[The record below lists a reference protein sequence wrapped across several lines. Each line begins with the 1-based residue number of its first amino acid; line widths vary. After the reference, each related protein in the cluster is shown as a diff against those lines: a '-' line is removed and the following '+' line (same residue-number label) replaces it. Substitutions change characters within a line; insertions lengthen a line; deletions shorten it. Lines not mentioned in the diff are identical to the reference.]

1 MSKTNEILINLN
13 SLDNS
18 IEGDIFTDSSSR
30 IQYATDASIYREI
43 PMAVIRPKTT
53 GDIQQI
59 INFAKCNKTTII
71 PRAGG
76 TSLAGQVVGNGIVVD
91 ISKYFTGI
99 LEVNED
105 EKWVRVQPGV
115 ILDELNL
122 YLRKY
127 NLFFAPETSTSNRCA
142 IGGMIGNNACGLHS
156 LIYGSTR
163 DHLLSVKAIL
173 SDGSEAEFGPLNQ
186 KEFHLKAQG
195 NSLENKIY
203 KHIYDILSDKNN
215 QAAIRKEF
223 PDPKIKRRNSG
234 YAIDLLLDSEPF
246 ASNGSLFNFCKLIA
260 GSEGTLAFITEAKLN
275 LISLPSLEKAL
286 LCVHFN
292 KLEEAL
298 NANSIALRYNPAA
311 IELMDRTILECTSA
325 NIEQK
330 KNRFFLKGDP
340 GAILIIELTGDSYDV
355 IEKTKQK
362 LESEFRASGYGY
374 HFPLITG
381 PDIHKVW
388 ELRKA
393 GLGVLS
399 NLPGDA
405 KPISVMEDTAVNPE
419 NLPGYVNDFK
429 EILAKHNLDCV
440 FHAHISTGELHIRP
454 VLNLKDSKD
463 VALMRSLTE
472 EAAHLVKKYNGSFS
486 GEHGDGRVRG
496 EFIPLI
502 IGEKNYQLLRQVK
515 KTWDPDNIF
524 NAGKIIDTP
533 VMNTHLRY
541 EAGMKSRDIDTYFD
555 FSDTQGILRMIEN
568 CNGSA
573 DCRKSAMAGGVMC
586 PSYMATKDENT
597 TTRARANILREFLTY
612 SSKQNPFNHREIY
625 EILDLCLSCKG
636 CKSECPSNVDMAKL
650 KSEFLQHW
658 YNSKGI
664 PLRTRLIANISGINK
679 IGALLPGVYNLLVS
693 ARPFSALLKGLM
705 GFAAKRKIPKLYKT
719 TLRSWLNANLAD
731 INRSLEHAVSE
742 VILFV
747 DEFTNYNDVETGII
761 TVKLLNRLGYKV
773 GIIKHNES
781 GRTFITK
788 GFLKKAKTVANSN
801 VRIFKDIISESK
813 PLIGIEPSSILS
825 FRDEY
830 PDLVNGEL
838 KDASKILAK
847 SVFTLDEFIFR
858 EYRTGN
864 IKKELFTL
872 SPAKI
877 KLHGHCQQKSIASTE
892 AAVAMLSIPENYQVE
907 EIKSGCCGMA
917 GSFGY
922 EKEHYDLSMK
932 IGELVLFP
940 EIRKSPENTVI
951 SAPGIS
957 CRQQIAD
964 GTGVKALHPAEVL
977 YRALKEK

>member
-18 IEGDIFTDSSSR
+18 IEGDVFTDSSSR

-53 GDIQQI
+53 GDIRQI
-59 INFAKCNKTTII
+59 INFAKSNKTTII

-163 DHLLSVKAIL
+163 DHLLNVKAIL
-173 SDGSEAEFGPLNQ
+173 SNGSEAEFGPLNQ

-203 KHIYDILSDKNN
+203 KHIYDILSDKSN

-246 ASNGSLFNFCKLIA
+246 SSNGSLFNFCKLIA
-260 GSEGTLAFITEAKLN
+260 GSEGTLVFITEAKLN

-362 LESEFRASGYGY
+362 LESEFTALGYGY

-429 EILAKHNLDCV
+429 EILARHNLDCV

-454 VLNLKDSKD
+454 VLNLKDRKD

-541 EAGMKSRDIDTYFD
+541 DAGRKSRDIDTYFD

-573 DCRKSAMAGGVMC
+573 DCRKSAEAGGVMC

-597 TTRARANILREFLTY
+597 TTRARANILREFLTH
-612 SSKQNPFNHREIY
+612 SSKKNPFNHREIY

-705 GFAAKRKIPKLYKT
+705 GFAAKRNIPRLHKT
-719 TLRSWLNANLAD
+719 TLRSWLNVKLAD

-742 VILFV
+742 VVLFV

-773 GIIKHNES
+773 AIIKHKES

-801 VRIFKDIISESK
+801 VRIFKDIISELK

-830 PDLVNGEL
+830 PDLVNEEL
-838 KDASKILAK
+838 KDSSKLLAK

-858 EYRTGN
+858 EYKAGN

-872 SPAKI
+872 STAKI

-892 AAVAMLSIPENYQVE
+892 AAMAMLSIPENYRVE

>member
-1 MSKTNEILINLN
+1 MNLN
-13 SLDNS
+13 NKMINNLKSLDNK
-18 IEGDIFTDSSSR
+18 IEGEVFADNSTK

-43 PMAVIRPKTT
+43 PLAVIRPKTV
-53 GDIQQI
+53 GDIRQI
-59 INFAKCNKTTII
+59 INFVNNNKTTII
-71 PRAGG
+71 PRAAG

-91 ISKYFTGI
+91 ISKYFTRI

-105 EKWVRVQPGV
+105 EKWVKVQPGV
-115 ILDELNL
+115 VLDELNI
-122 YLRKY
+122 YLKRY
-127 NLFFAPETSTSNRCA
+127 SLFFAPETSTSNRCT

-163 DHLLSVKAIL
+163 DHLLGLKAIL
-173 SDGSEAEFGPLNQ
+173 SDGSEVEFVPL
-186 KEFHLKAQG
+186 KEEYFFLKTKG

-203 KHIYDILSDKNN
+203 KHIFDILSDKNN
-215 QAAIRKEF
+215 QAEIKKEF
-223 PDPKIKRRNSG
+223 PDPKIRRRNSG
-234 YAIDLLLDSEPF
+234 YAIDLLLDSVPF
-246 ASNGSLFNFCKLIA
+246 SSKGSFFNFCKLIA

-275 LISLPSLEKAL
+275 LMPLLSGEKAL

-311 IELMDRTILECTSA
+311 IELMDRTILDCTST
-325 NIEQK
+325 NIEQQ

-355 IEKTKQK
+355 IEVTRKK
-362 LESEFRASGYGY
+362 LVSEFRASGYGY

-381 PDIHKVW
+381 PDIQKVW
-388 ELRKA
+388 DLRKA

-405 KPISVMEDTAVNPE
+405 KPVSVMEDTAVTPE
-419 NLPGYVNDFK
+419 ALPDYINDFK
-429 EILAKHNLDCV
+429 KILGKNNLDCV

-463 VALMRSLTE
+463 VELLRSMTE
-472 EAAHLVKKYNGSFS
+472 EVAHLVKKYNGSLS

-496 EFIPLI
+496 EFMPLI
-502 IGEKNYQLLRQVK
+502 IGEKNYQLLRQIK

-533 VMNTHLRY
+533 RMNTHLRY
-541 EAGMKSRDIDTYFD
+541 EADQKTRDIDTYFD
-555 FSDTQGILRMIEN
+555 FADTQGILRMIEN

-573 DCRKSAMAGGVMC
+573 DCRKSEMAGGVMC

-597 TTRARANILREFLTY
+597 TTRARANILREFLTR
-612 SSKQNPFNHREIY
+612 SSKKNPFNHKEIY

-650 KSEFLQHW
+650 KAEFLQHY
-658 YNSKGI
+658 YNSNGI
-664 PLRTRLIANISGINK
+664 PLRTRLMANISAINK
-679 IGALLPGVYNLLVS
+679 IGALLPGIYNLVVS
-693 ARPFSALLKGLM
+693 GRPLSLILKKIL
-705 GFAAKRKIPKLYKT
+705 GFARKRTIPKIHKN
-719 TLRSWLNANLAD
+719 TLRSWLKTNLD
-731 INRSLEHAVSE
+731 SINRKLEYAVSE
-742 VILFV
+742 VVLFV

-761 TVKLLNRLGYKV
+761 ATNLLNRLGYKV
-773 GIIKHNES
+773 DIIKHKES

-788 GFLKKAKTVANSN
+788 GFLKKARTIANRN
-801 VRIFKDIISESK
+801 VEIFKDIINESK

-830 PDLVNGEL
+830 PDLVNKDL
-838 KDASKILAK
+838 KYASRLLAK
-847 SVFTLDEFIFR
+847 SVYTIDEFIYKEFKA
-858 EYRTGN
+858 GN
-864 IKKELFTL
+864 IKKEFFTE
-872 SPAKI
+872 SAAKI
-877 KLHGHCQQKSIASTE
+877 KLHGHCQQKSIASSE
-892 AAVAMLSIPENYQVE
+892 SAIGMLSIPENYQVE

-940 EIRKSPENTVI
+940 EIRKSQGNI
-951 SAPGIS
+951 IFSAPGIS

-977 YRALKEK
+977 YRALIK